1 MTGAHAC
8 TAQEARGKTGKAAEA
23 ALQQARPFP
32 NHLPP
37 PAPCFKSKPLL
48 ALPNGIF
55 LSENQCALTEST
67 NVQLQDKW
75 SIEEHYVTRLVNCTG
90 VKYLETPVDLQL
102 CDEHGCLRQKQT
114 RETTQGIWKSK
125 CLPLSL
131 RFAGREMNPHAP
143 VRKHPPALRS
153 DHRLSGYLLPHHR
166 QGHAAP
172 SVIGKVWMP
181 SPQPLRGCMPAEQ
194 VGSWGP
200 QTGKVLVERRGCL
213 EPRPRLTQPC
223 TPDPARLAP
232 QQRPRSSSSS
242 AFSRNLRDL
251 TTLI

>member
-1 MTGAHAC
+1 MS
-8 TAQEARGKTGKAAEA
+8 TAASDRSKPVRRLRESGKANA
-23 ALQQARPFP
+23 
-32 NHLPP
+32 
-37 PAPCFKSKPLL
+37 
-48 ALPNGIF
+48 
-55 LSENQCALTEST
+55 
-67 NVQLQDKW
+67 
-75 SIEEHYVTRLVNCTG
+75 
-90 VKYLETPVDLQL
+90 
-102 CDEHGCLRQKQT
+102 CL
-114 RETTQGIWKSK
+114 
-125 CLPLSL
+125 LSL

-153 DHRLSGYLLPHHR
+153 DHHLSGYLLPHHR

-213 EPRPRLTQPC
+213 EPRPHLTQPC
-223 TPDPARLAP
+223 TPDAARLAP

-242 AFSRNLRDL
+242 AFSRNLRASYNLDL
-251 TTLI
+251 VSAACEASSQRVWGTKAKAGCILAAPAPWLRCLTRGEAPL